1 MLFSLKPLL
10 TNYVLTSFTNSPCVS
25 LFVFIAFPYS
35 AKAAFVIKPIVPLHN
50 IDSDPYGLYNT
61 CDGTASGKKRSFL
74 TLSIPFKRQPTGC
87 EYVYSHTK
95 PIKRIGVGVWGVF
108 KNRRGLVGVMMETL
122 YIIGVIIVGFCISFK
137 LLYDLRN
144 AIEDG
149 LDELDSKLAMAIK
162 SVVEQI
168 PGMGENEPINPIQ
181 MAIGQLIANMSQ
193 QQQNPAMKVIQRD
206 EKGLF
211 VKED

>member
-1 MLFSLKPLL
+1 M
-10 TNYVLTSFTNSPCVS
+10 
-25 LFVFIAFPYS
+25 
-35 AKAAFVIKPIVPLHN
+35 
-50 IDSDPYGLYNT
+50 
-61 CDGTASGKKRSFL
+61 
-74 TLSIPFKRQPTGC
+74 
-87 EYVYSHTK
+87 
-95 PIKRIGVGVWGVF
+95 IG
-108 KNRRGLVGVMMETL
+108 TL
-122 YIIGVIIVGFCISFK
+122 YIIGVIIVGFSISFK

-149 LDELDSKLAMAIK
+149 LDELDTKLAMAIK